1 MTEENFEAVID
12 EQLKYCKDLLIR
24 KGKEYDQET
33 EDRLRSFFVKE
44 LGEER
49 NSDAFGS
56 TGRS

>member
-1 MTEENFEAVID
+1 MTEENFGQFVVRPVIYAD
-12 EQLKYCKDLLIR
+12 
-24 KGKEYDQET
+24 
-33 EDRLRSFFVKE
+33 FVKE